1 MKKRENSID
10 ALRGLAIFGMVLSGS
25 ILHGL
30 PGWMY
35 HAQVGPPDFQFNPN
49 VPGIT
54 WVDLVFPFFL
64 FAMGLAFPF
73 SLGRNLEKGI
83 ARRKLVKKVVVRAL
97 KLAFFA
103 IALAHLSPLHY
114 PGHVGWP
121 KWLMALLAFGGF
133 FMAFCR
139 FPRLSHR
146 QTSRLNTAGYFFV
159 GALIAF
165 RSLAFDIPFA
175 AHRHDI
181 IILVLANMAVFGA
194 MIWIYTPRHWLTRL
208 SVLPVFFGLRL
219 THHVEGS
226 WNAAF
231 WNFRPLQWIGQQ
243 WDWLHEQLLLVGLDT
258 TKTVFYQADFLKYF
272 FIVIPGSIVG
282 DILYRY
288 VRNQQAS
295 EYKDLT
301 AGRRYM
307 AAAVIILA
315 LVVLNLTGWY
325 ARYQVFTLMVNLGA
339 SLGLYL
345 LLKRRE
351 DSFSKT
357 LYVIA
362 LWSIFWLLLGT
373 VFEAYEGGIKKDPA
387 TMSYFF
393 LTSGLA
399 GFMVIFFKIFYDYF
413 SHTRII
419 QPLVSI
425 GKNPMVGYVA
435 SSFVIMPLFY
445 FLQMREFLNTMNE
458 YGQWFGLL
466 RGLIVTGLMMLLVH
480 ITVRYSYFWKT

>member
-1 MKKRENSID
+1 MRRENSID

-35 HAQVGPPDFQFNPN
+35 HAQVGPPDFQFTPD

-73 SLGRNLEKGI
+73 SLGRNLEKGVS
-83 ARRKLVKKVVVRAL
+83 RRKQVGKVVVRAL

-114 PGHVGWP
+114 PGEVGWP
-121 KWLMALLAFGGF
+121 KWMMALLTFGGF

-139 FPRLSHR
+139 FPHFKHQSI
-146 QTSRLNTAGYFFV
+146 SRINAIGYLFV

-181 IILVLANMAVFGA
+181 IILVLANMAVFA
-194 MIWIYTPRHWLTRL
+194 AVVWIYTPRNWLARL
-208 SVLPVFFGLRL
+208 SALPLFFGLRL
-219 THHVEGS
+219 THDVDGS
-226 WNAAF
+226 WNQIL
-231 WNFRPLQWIGQQ
+231 WNFRPLKWAGEQWG
-243 WDWLHEQLLLVGLDT
+243 WFHEQLLAIGVDT

-272 FIVIPGSIVG
+272 FIVIPGTIAG
-282 DILYRY
+282 DILHKYFSNLQDAG
-288 VRNQQAS
+288 NQNAP
-295 EYKDLT
+295 
-301 AGRRYM
+301 ANRRYI
-307 AAAVIILA
+307 AAAVLILA

-325 ARYQVFTLMVNLGA
+325 ARYRVFTLAVNLGI
-339 SLGLYL
+339 SLVLYL
-345 LLKRRE
+345 LLKKKR
-351 DSFSKT
+351 DDFSGA
-357 LYVIA
+357 LSAIA

-373 VFEAYEGGIKKDPA
+373 VFEVFEGGIKKDPA

-393 LTSGLA
+393 ITSGLS
-399 GFMVIFFKIFYDYF
+399 GFLIIFFKLVYDYF
-413 SHTRII
+413 SYTRII
-419 QPLVSI
+419 EPLVSI

-435 SSFVIMPLFY
+435 SAFVIMPLFY
-445 FLQMREFLNTMNE
+445 FFHLREFLNTMNE
-458 YGQWFGLL
+458 YGQWLGLV

-480 ITVRYSYFWKT
+480 FTVHRKYFWKT

>member
-1 MKKRENSID
+1 MRKRENSID

-35 HAQVGPPDFQFNPN
+35 HAQVGPPDFQFTPD

-73 SLGRNLEKGI
+73 SLGRNLEKGVN
-83 ARRKLVKKVVVRAL
+83 RRKLVKKVVFRAL
-97 KLAFFA
+97 KLTFFA

-114 PGHVGWP
+114 PGEIGWP

-139 FPRLSHR
+139 FPYLSHSSTQR
-146 QTSRLNTAGYFFV
+146 INTAGYFFV
-159 GALIAF
+159 AALIVF

-181 IILVLANMAVFGA
+181 IILVLANMAVFA
-194 MIWIYTPRHWLTRL
+194 ALIWIYTPRSWLTRL
-208 SVLPVFFGLRL
+208 TVLPLFFGLRL
-219 THHVEGS
+219 THQVDGS
-226 WNAAF
+226 WNQAL
-231 WNFRPLQWIGQQ
+231 WNFRPLKWVGEQWS
-243 WDWLHEQLLLVGLDT
+243 WLHEQLLAVGVDT
-258 TKTVFYQADFLKYF
+258 TKTVFYQTDFLKYF
-272 FIVIPGSIVG
+272 FIVIPGTIAG
-282 DILYRY
+282 DILYKYFSNQRNAGSQDSSVKGRY
-288 VRNQQAS
+288 W
-295 EYKDLT
+295 
-301 AGRRYM
+301 
-307 AAAVIILA
+307 AAAALILA

-325 ARYQVFTLMVNLGA
+325 ARYRLLTLAVNLGI
-339 SLGLYL
+339 SLVLYL
-345 LLKRRE
+345 LLRKRR
-351 DSFSKT
+351 DDFSGA
-357 LYVIA
+357 LYAIA

-393 LTSGLA
+393 VTSGLS
-399 GFMVIFFKIFYDYF
+399 GFLIIFFKIIYDYF

-419 QPLVSI
+419 EPWVSI

-445 FLQMREFLNTMNE
+445 FLQMREFLNSMNE
-458 YGQWFGLL
+458 YGQWLGLV

-480 ITVRYSYFWKT
+480 FTVQRKCFWKT

>member
-1 MKKRENSID
+1 
-10 ALRGLAIFGMVLSGS
+10 
-25 ILHGL
+25 
-30 PGWMY
+30 
-35 HAQVGPPDFQFNPN
+35 
-49 VPGIT
+49 
-54 WVDLVFPFFL
+54 
-64 FAMGLAFPF
+64 
-73 SLGRNLEKGI
+73 
-83 ARRKLVKKVVVRAL
+83 
-97 KLAFFA
+97 
-103 IALAHLSPLHY
+103 
-114 PGHVGWP
+114 
-121 KWLMALLAFGGF
+121 MALLSFGGF

-146 QTSRLNTAGYFFV
+146 QTSRVNTAGYLFV

-194 MIWIYTPRHWLTRL
+194 VIWIYTSRHWLARL
-208 SVLPVFFGLRL
+208 SVLPLFFGLRL
-219 THHVEGS
+219 THVVEGS
-226 WNAAF
+226 WNEAF
-231 WNFRPLQWIGQQ
+231 WHFRPLYWIGQQ
-243 WDWLHEQLLLVGLDT
+243 WDWLHEQLLVVGVDT

-288 VRNQQAS
+288 FRKEQGPEVEGGSA
-295 EYKDLT
+295 L
-301 AGRRYM
+301 RRYG
-307 AAAVIILA
+307 AAAGIILA

-325 ARYQVFTLMVNLGA
+325 ARYQVFTLAVNLGA

-345 LLKRRE
+345 LLKRR
-351 DSFSKT
+351 DDHFSKA
-357 LYVIA
+357 LYAIA

-393 LTSGLA
+393 LTSGLS

-419 QPLVSI
+419 EPLVSI

-466 RGLIVTGLMMLLVH
+466 RGLIVTGLMMVLVH
-480 ITVRYSYFWKT
+480 ITVRFRYFWKT

>member
-1 MKKRENSID
+1 MQRENSID

-35 HAQVGPPDFQFNPN
+35 HAQVGPPDFQFNPDI
-49 VPGIT
+49 PGIT

-73 SLGRNLEKGI
+73 SLGRNIEKGI
-83 ARRKLVKKVVVRAL
+83 SRKTLVKKVVARAL

-114 PGHVGWP
+114 PGEIGWP
-121 KWLMALLAFGGF
+121 KWLIALLAFGSF

-139 FPRLSHR
+139 FPQLTHR
-146 QTSRLNTAGYFFV
+146 QTSRLNTLGYFFMA
-159 GALIAF
+159 ALIAF

-175 AHRHDI
+175 AHRQDI

-194 MIWIYTPRHWLTRL
+194 IIWIYTPRHWLARL
-208 SVLPVFFGLRL
+208 SVLPLFFGLRL
-219 THHVEGS
+219 THDVEGS
-226 WNAAF
+226 WNQAF
-231 WNFRPLQWIGQQ
+231 WDFRPLQWIGQQ
-243 WDWLHEQLLLVGLDT
+243 WGWLHEQLLAVGVDT

-282 DILYRY
+282 DLLYRY
-288 VRNQQAS
+288 FNKKGSGNKEFTRA
-295 EYKDLT
+295 
-301 AGRRYM
+301 RRYVT
-307 AAAVIILA
+307 AAAVILA
-315 LVVLNLTGWY
+315 LVVFNLAGWY
-325 ARYQVFTLMVNLGA
+325 ARYPVFTLAVNLAA

-345 LLKRRE
+345 LLKPRS
-351 DSFSKT
+351 DDFSKA
-357 LYVIA
+357 LFAIA

-393 LTSGLA
+393 LTSGLS
-399 GFMVIFFKIFYDYF
+399 GLMIIFFKVLYDYF

-419 QPLVSI
+419 EPLVSI

-445 FLQMREFLNTMNE
+445 FLQVREFLNTMNE

-466 RGLIVTGLMMLLVH
+466 RGLIVTTLMMLLVH
-480 ITVRYSYFWKT
+480 ITVRHRYFWKT